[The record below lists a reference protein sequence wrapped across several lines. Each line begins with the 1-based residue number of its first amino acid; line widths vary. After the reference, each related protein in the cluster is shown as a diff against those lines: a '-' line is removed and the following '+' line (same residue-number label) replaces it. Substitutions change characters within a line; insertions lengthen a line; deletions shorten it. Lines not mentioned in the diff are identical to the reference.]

1 MCLGRYSLLS
11 GLYAQDLRLKFEQTW
26 LLAFITFTFVLGH
39 LCTVLMLKARN
50 RSEFLDDNIMMYE
63 HFLSATSG

>member
-1 MCLGRYSLLS
+1 LS

-39 LCTVLMLKARN
+39 LCTVLMLEARN
-50 RSEFLDDNIMMYE
+50 RSKF
-63 HFLSATSG
+63 